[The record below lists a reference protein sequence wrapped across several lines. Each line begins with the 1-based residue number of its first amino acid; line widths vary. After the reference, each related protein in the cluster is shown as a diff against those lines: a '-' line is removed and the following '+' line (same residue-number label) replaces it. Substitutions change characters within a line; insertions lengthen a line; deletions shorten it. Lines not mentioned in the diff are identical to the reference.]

1 MRTDD
6 GVGRIKGERAAVA
19 IPRLEHVLSHL
30 PVPVPQPGACRRLLT
45 QTLSACHMSKL
56 SSDEQS
62 QVEIPPQHLCQ
73 VEGYQHMFNPSQNT
87 PAHNSP
93 DGADW
98 HGIQQPVT
106 GWRAA
111 ASNNSLLRGGVQS
124 SPSPGDK
131 RDAAT
136 KAFALFV
143 LLATTSFT
151 PQPQQPHALLA

>member
-87 PAHNSP
+87 PPTTHQAEL
-93 DGADW
+93 
-98 HGIQQPVT
+98 T
-106 GWRAA
+106 GTAF
-111 ASNNSLLRGGVQS
+111 SNLSLVAG
-124 SPSPGDK
+124 
-131 RDAAT
+131 
-136 KAFALFV
+136 
-143 LLATTSFT
+143 LLPPTT
-151 PQPQQPHALLA
+151 AY